1 MFGKS
6 NFSNLVKNFN
16 DILLLFSLFQ
26 MLELESERSSKW
38 LKMLDNWDKYAS
50 SDKAI
55 FYITYCLACFL
66 PLCDFK
72 FHGYFFANAIQF
84 VVQPTY

>member
-1 MFGKS
+1 MFGTCH
-6 NFSNLVKNFN
+6 FSNLVKNFN

-66 PLCDFK
+66 PLYDFK
-72 FHGYFFANAIQF
+72 LYHILFSMFSS
-84 VVQPTY
+84 PL